1 MLNNLYI
8 KDFILIDELNI
19 DFNDDFSVFTG
30 ETGAGKSIFIDCIGC
45 LIGDKLNTSMIRK
58 NASKAII
65 EGQFDV
71 DEALAN
77 KLEEA
82 GFDNEAFI
90 VTREINTDGKSTT
103 RLNHRSTT
111 VSFIKECLAGYVD
124 IHCQHDNQYLLNDK
138 YHLRLLDQYCENQQ
152 SLMQLSDLYKT
163 YHELEVKYKEL
174 VNTKYNEAQLEIIK
188 YQLDEINALNIVNVN
203 EDDEISKKL
212 KEYAYIEK
220 NEKTIEEV
228 KELFERGILDNLYQ
242 FTKLSGYLET
252 FDSIKE
258 NVESIVNAYYQINDD
273 YETILDKVG
282 HSSLNEDDIDELNSR
297 LFALQK
303 MKRKYSKDLAGL
315 IELKDSLNEQL
326 DGYSNRE
333 FILSKLEKEKKA
345 AYEKYLKLA
354 KEISSDR
361 KVKAKALAKEILQ
374 QLKDLSLEKARFEV
388 QFEETSATNKG
399 IDTVTF
405 MVSMN
410 AGSALAPLNKV
421 ASGGELSRL
430 MLGLKAIFAKLNG
443 TKFII
448 FDEIDTGVSGPVSL
462 NIGVKMAKLA
472 NDMQVFAVT
481 HLPSVAAC
489 GNSHYF
495 ISKKQSDDMTNSKVE
510 RLTLKGRIEQLAI
523 LSNAKV
529 TDSSLTAAEELFERA
544 QGLVKEE

>member
-212 KEYAYIEK
+212 KEYADIEK